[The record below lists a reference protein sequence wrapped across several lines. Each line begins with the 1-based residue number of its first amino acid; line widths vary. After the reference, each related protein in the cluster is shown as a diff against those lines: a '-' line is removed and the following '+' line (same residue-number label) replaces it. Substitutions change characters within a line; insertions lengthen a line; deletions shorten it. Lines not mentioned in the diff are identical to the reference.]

1 MAEGRSH
8 SPAVKESTPS
18 LQQETGWMQFS
29 MLDMLTFV
37 TLNLHMGGNCQHGL
51 WCVKN
56 MRHYK
61 HPAQIQITNTAESV
75 PLHQIAK
82 VKRPAYFLHPK
93 LWV

>member
-1 MAEGRSH
+1 MVNAIQHVGHAHFCHIE
-8 SPAVKESTPS
+8 
-18 LQQETGWMQFS
+18 
-29 MLDMLTFV
+29 
-37 TLNLHMGGNCQHGL
+37 LNLHMGGDCQHGL